1 MSGRSQMTK
10 MGWFITNPRKE
21 FDQSTMLLTQKS
33 HTDYEELCQL
43 DVLGLEDAP
52 EHDHNTVHAEIKEQL
67 EHSPQGWYE
76 TGLPWRGQPPGSAH
90 HQTGKFATHVKLD

>member
-10 MGWFITNPRKE
+10 MGWFITNPGKE

-33 HTDYEELCQL
+33 HTDYELCQL

-52 EHDHNTVHAEIKEQL
+52 EHDQNTVHVEFKEQL